1 MKGDGVQ
8 IGLAV
13 NAQVRALQA
22 SAARLSTFVVMGQPL
37 QSLATQ
43 LTHAYDAQ
51 RGIDG
56 LVVDLES
63 VGHTFEYAAGR
74 RRPAGPPAGC
84 RFFDFTVCC
93 PGTFNA
99 PRGLCGSV
107 VGHVGGLWRSGGC
120 RLFEGHQ
127 DGVKFVQHRS
137 F

>member
-63 VGHTFEYAAGR
+63 VGHKSVSGNF
-74 RRPAGPPAGC
+74 PPQ
-84 RFFDFTVCC
+84 V
-93 PGTFNA
+93 
-99 PRGLCGSV
+99 SEQV
-107 VGHVGGLWRSGGC
+107 VHAV
-120 RLFEGHQ
+120 
-127 DGVKFVQHRS
+127 
-137 F
+137 